1 MVNYFG
7 GILTFY
13 FCVLSTKMFSG
24 HQVTRDLILSLSI
37 SSEFAQEINLFIN
50 IFTFKV
56 KNSYLYSIQLAR
68 YFETLCDDET

>member
-1 MVNYFG
+1 MVNYVG

-13 FCVLSTKMFSG
+13 FCVLSTKKFSD
-24 HQVTRDLILSLSI
+24 HQVTGDLILSLSI

-68 YFETLCDDET
+68 YFEMLCDDET